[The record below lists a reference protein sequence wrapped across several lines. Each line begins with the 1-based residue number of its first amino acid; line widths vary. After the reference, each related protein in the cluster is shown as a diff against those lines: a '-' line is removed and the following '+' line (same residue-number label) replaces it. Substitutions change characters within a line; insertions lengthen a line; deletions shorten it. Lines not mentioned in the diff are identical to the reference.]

1 MKTCRQCRTAK
12 TPEAFWKRS
21 ASPDGLQET
30 CKLCFTQYK
39 AERPKA
45 DVLKV
50 QRAWCVAN
58 RDKVNKYS
66 SEYKARNSAKVRAES
81 QAWLEDHK
89 DLLAARLRALRA
101 ADPEKYLNNQREYR
115 RLHPEKHRAYNHN
128 RRAMHAQVLATLTQ
142 LQWEQILELFGQ
154 TCAYCGSDKSI
165 TMDHIVPIS
174 RGGNHTEDNVIP
186 ACKSCNASKGAK
198 VPHEWGMKQ
207 PKVRDLDPNN

>member
-1 MKTCRQCRTAK
+1 
-12 TPEAFWKRS
+12 
-21 ASPDGLQET
+21 
-30 CKLCFTQYK
+30 
-39 AERPKA
+39 
-45 DVLKV
+45 
-50 QRAWCVAN
+50 
-58 RDKVNKYS
+58 
-66 SEYKARNSAKVRAES
+66 
-81 QAWLEDHK
+81 
-89 DLLAARLRALRA
+89 
-101 ADPEKYLNNQREYR
+101 
-115 RLHPEKHRAYNHN
+115 
-128 RRAMHAQVLATLTQ
+128 MHAQVLATLTQ